1 MLIGEVIDR
10 VKAYC
15 EGTLDGRPIDDATT
29 RDKVLWGAT
38 DVECTGIVTTC
49 FASADVIREAAARG
63 ANLVICHE
71 ALFWNHGDHTDW
83 LRDDA
88 VFQAK
93 RDLLDAKGVCVWRCH
108 DYIHSGIPTG
118 GGYVDG
124 IFWGLAHKLSWEG
137 CLARPIG
144 DISMAVPAE
153 FNISRTS
160 ARGLARHLISKLGLN
175 GTRVIGDPSADVQR
189 VAFPMHAIG
198 EFDNAIIGE
207 TSSEGIDCLVAMEV
221 TDFTASE
228 YVRDSSQVGRPRAI
242 IALGHF
248 NVEEPGMELM
258 ASWLPDALGDG
269 PTATFI
275 PSGDPFN
282 YVLPE

>member
-10 VKAYC
+10 TKAYC
-15 EGTLDGRPIDDATT
+15 RGTLCDRPIDDATT
-29 RDKVLWGAT
+29 RDKVLWGPT

-49 FASADVIREAAARG
+49 FASTDVIREAAARG

-71 ALFWNHGDHTDW
+71 ALFWNHGDHTNW

-93 RDLLDAKGVCVWRCH
+93 RDLLDAKGMCVWRCH
-108 DYIHSGIPTG
+108 DYIHSGIPTD
-118 GGYVDG
+118 GGYADG
-124 IFWGLAHKLSWEG
+124 IFWGLARKLSWEG

-144 DISMAVPAE
+144 DISMAMPTE
-153 FNISRTS
+153 FVIPQTS
-160 ARGLARHLISKLGLN
+160 ARDLARHLVSRLELN
-175 GTRVIGDPSADVQR
+175 GTRIIGDPSADVRR

-198 EFDNAIIGE
+198 EFDNAIIAE
-207 TSSEGIDCLVAMEV
+207 TSSGDVDCLVAMEV
-221 TDFTASE
+221 TDFTISE
-228 YVRDSSQVGRPRAI
+228 YVRDSSQVGRSRAI
-242 IALGHF
+242 ISLGHF

-258 ASWLPDALGDG
+258 ADWLPRALEDG
-269 PTATFI
+269 PAVAFV
-275 PSGDPFN
+275 PSGDPFS